1 MEAAG
6 GLAEGTGSP
15 GAGVEGAAAL
25 WLQKTSRKTCYPGG
39 WEGKGH
45 SHHYSMVGWA
55 GEREG
60 CLLLGPLSLAESL
73 SSGVGG
79 CPLSSLRPPESPT
92 RALEPLLGTWPE
104 GQQSPSLPWFLSLLE
119 AVTFSQTLPGGQ
131 FPITISQSSA
141 VS

>member
-6 GLAEGTGSP
+6 GLAEGMGSP
-15 GAGVEGAAAL
+15 GAGVEEAAAL
-25 WLQKTSRKTCYPGG
+25 WLQKASRKRCYPGG

-45 SHHYSMVGWA
+45 GHHYSMVGWA

-60 CLLLGPLSLAESL
+60 CLLGPLSLAEGL

-104 GQQSPSLPWFLSLLE
+104 VQQSPSLPWFLPLLE
-119 AVTFSQTLPGGQ
+119 VVTSSQTLPGGQ
-131 FPITISQSSA
+131 FPITISQSSV